1 MRLVASRRA
10 KRNED
15 DGMRTTV
22 SAEPFPT
29 VEELASLALFSSVNV
44 EDLKPILRDCEVRKL
59 PSDTVLIE
67 AERSNDRLYLVLS
80 GELWVH
86 LGTPASAPIVILGA
100 GETVGEL
107 SLIDKRPT
115 SAFVVARA
123 PTRVLVLSEATMWDL
138 VTASHAISLNLLRTL
153 SMRLRTDNKL
163 IHEHREQLRQTQK
176 LEMLGQLTG
185 GIAHDF
191 NNLLAL
197 ATMDLELIA
206 DLADDNPRILKLAQE
221 ARDVLQNGAELSQRL
236 LAFARRQRLET
247 RLIDVNELVATTGE
261 MLRRSL
267 GKGIRLQTKLTP
279 KRCRA
284 KVDPAQ
290 LQSALLNLALNAR
303 DAMPGGGA
311 LTIATG
317 NERVRSTDHRLGLR
331 AGTFVVVSVADT
343 GCGMPPEALERAF
356 EPLFTSKAAGGGTG
370 LGLSMVYGF
379 ARQSGGHVHIASEVA
394 RGTTVTLYLP
404 AAELGAVERPR
415 AHSGAV

>member
-1 MRLVASRRA
+1 METMASP
-10 KRNED
+10 
-15 DGMRTTV
+15 
-22 SAEPFPT
+22 EPFPT
-29 VEELASLALFSSVNV
+29 VDELASLALFRSVNV

-80 GELWVH
+80 GELGVH
-86 LGTPASAPIVILGA
+86 LGTPASPPIVVLGP

-115 SAFVVARA
+115 SAFVVAHA

-153 SMRLRTDNKL
+153 STRLRTDNKL

-206 DLADDNPRILKLAQE
+206 DLANDNPKILKLAQE
-221 ARDVLQNGAELSQRL
+221 AREVLQNGAELSQRL
-236 LAFARRQRLET
+236 LAFARRQHLEMRLV
-247 RLIDVNELVATTGE
+247 DVNELVASTGE

-267 GKGIRLQTKLTP
+267 GKGIRLRTKLTP

-284 KVDPAQ
+284 NVDPAQ

-317 NERVRSTDHRLGLR
+317 NERVRATDPRPGLR
-331 AGTFVVVSVADT
+331 AGTFVVVSVVDS
-343 GCGMPPEALERAF
+343 GCGMPPEVLERAF

-379 ARQSGGHVHIASEVA
+379 AKQSGGHVHMASEVE

-404 AAELGAVERPR
+404 AAEVGAAQDASAP
-415 AHSGAV
+415 SGAA